1 MGIAGRGTAGVA
13 REDELKGE
21 TREAKLARAQNVSRG
36 DPRDHRLGA
45 PASRSDLGARA
56 PGKKPDPAPTKGAKA
71 PVKSA
76 RPLPRPEPKP
86 EAKSVREARLAPPK
100 FEPKGRPAGLTK
112 NEKLLWDVLATQ
124 DGPLKAYEI
133 LDLLKEKGVRAPMT
147 VYRALDGL
155 EDKGVIHK
163 LDAMKAFVRC
173 NHEGPHEVQ
182 AFLVC
187 EICSFVKEIEIDA
200 VATGIVPIVRRAG
213 FDMHVARLEV
223 RGVCDNCICEKH
235 NHAPGKAH
243 DHGHGQDCGHDH
255 DH

>member
-1 MGIAGRGTAGVA
+1 MARDEENATGRGDLREPKPSRAQPAGRSGRSERRPAGRV
-13 REDELKGE
+13 
-21 TREAKLARAQNVSRG
+21 
-36 DPRDHRLGA
+36 DHQ
-45 PASRSDLGARA
+45 
-56 PGKKPDPAPTKGAKA
+56 DPAIDDHHGHSDHVHTPAGRTRNPA
-71 PVKSA
+71 VKSA
-76 RPLPRPEPKP
+76 TANGKAGKLEP
-86 EAKSVREARLAPPK
+86 KSVREARLAPPK

-112 NEKLLWDVLATQ
+112 NEKLLWDVLSGR

-155 EDKGVIHK
+155 EAKGVIHK

-173 NHEGPHEVQ
+173 NHEAPHEVQ

-200 VATGIVPIVRRAG
+200 VATGIAPIVRRAG

-223 RGVCDNCICEKH
+223 RGVCDNCYCDKH
-235 NHAPGKAH
+235 ARAPKPDPH
-243 DHGHGQDCGHDH
+243 SLDPH
-255 DH
+255 